1 MSQTETILLIV
12 LGFSLASLIALFMAR
27 GLWTAAVK
35 VGARRMQR
43 QVPSSLVGLQTERDR
58 LRAEYAM
65 LSQRLGARLE
75 TAKLQMA
82 EQMAEVSRHRN
93 RLHDLEAME
102 NNRGAENRRLAA
114 RVQELELALTH
125 SRAQEEAL
133 RRDLAAKEEEL
144 ARLRDTRH
152 APHHPAPDAPHVH
165 AAHPH
170 AEAVHAAPP
179 TSPSDEAEARL
190 RQRIDRLTELA
201 KAPPPDDF
209 VIHAPP
215 PPPEEPALAERLAD
229 AERQTDDLTRDLER
243 LDAEWQKRLNET
255 GPVIAESEADQ
266 NVISLSNRIRE
277 LKKSLGQAS

>member
-27 GLWTAAVK
+27 ALWSAALR

-82 EQMAEVSRHRN
+82 EHMAEVSRHRN
-93 RLHDLEAME
+93 RLHELEELEA
-102 NNRGAENRRLAA
+102 NRGADNRRLAA
-114 RVQELELALTH
+114 RVQELEIALAEA
-125 SRAQEEAL
+125 RAREEAL
-133 RRDLAAKEEEL
+133 RRDLAARDEAL
-144 ARLRDTRH
+144 ARVH
-152 APHHPAPDAPHVH
+152 KPHHPAPDAPHIH
-165 AAHPH
+165 AA
-170 AEAVHAAPP
+170 APA
-179 TSPSDEAEARL
+179 DDAEARL
-190 RQRIDRLTELA
+190 RQRIDRLNELA
-201 KAPPPDDF
+201 RAQPAEEDV

-215 PPPEEPALAERLAD
+215 PPEDPLVAEKLAE
-229 AERQTDDLTRDLER
+229 AERQTADLTRDLEK
-243 LDAEWQKRLNET
+243 LDAEWQQRLAEAN
-255 GPVIAESEADQ
+255 IAESEADA

>member
-93 RLHDLEAME
+93 RLHELEALE
-102 NNRGAENRRLAA
+102 ANRGAENRRLLA

-125 SRAQEEAL
+125 ARAQEETL
-133 RRDLAAKEEEL
+133 RREIAALEE
-144 ARLRDTRH
+144 
-152 APHHPAPDAPHVH
+152 APSRAHRPHTPAPDAPHVH
-165 AAHPH
+165 AAHPQP
-170 AEAVHAAPP
+170 VPP
-179 TSPSDEAEARL
+179 PADDAEARL

-201 KAPPPDDF
+201 KAPPPEDF

-215 PPPEEPALAERLAD
+215 PADDPVVTERLAE
-229 AERQTDDLTRDLER
+229 AERQTADLTRDLEK
-243 LDAEWQKRLNET
+243 LDAEWQQRLAESN
-255 GPVIAESEADQ
+255 IAESEADA

>member
-1 MSQTETILLIV
+1 LIA

-65 LSQRLGARLE
+65 LSQRLGSALE
-75 TAKLQMA
+75 AAKLQMA

-93 RLHDLEAME
+93 RLHEREALEAS
-102 NNRGAENRRLAA
+102 RGADNRQLAA
-114 RVQELELALTH
+114 RVQELEADLAYA
-125 SRAQEEAL
+125 RAQEQAL
-133 RRDLAAKEEEL
+133 RQELAARQE
-144 ARLRDTRH
+144 
-152 APHHPAPDAPHVH
+152 APAPKPHRPAPDAPHVH
-165 AAHPH
+165 AA
-170 AEAVHAAPP
+170 APV
-179 TSPSDEAEARL
+179 DDAEARL

-201 KAPPPDDF
+201 KAPPPEDFIIHAPPPPEDF

-215 PPPEEPALAERLAD
+215 PPPENDPLVTERLAE
-229 AERQTDDLTRDLER
+229 AERQTEDLTRDLER
-243 LDAEWQKRLNET
+243 LDAEWQARLAEAN
-255 GPVIAESEADQ
+255 IAESEADA
-266 NVISLSNRIRE
+266 NVVSLSNRIRD

>member
-65 LSQRLGARLE
+65 LSQRLGAQLEAARLH
-75 TAKLQMA
+75 MA
-82 EQMAEVSRHRN
+82 EQVAEVSRHRN
-93 RLHDLEAME
+93 RLHELEALE
-102 NNRGAENRRLAA
+102 TNRGADNRRLAD
-114 RVQELELALTH
+114 RVAELEYELAQA
-125 SRAQEEAL
+125 RANEQDL
-133 RRDLAAKEEEL
+133 RRDLAARYEAEAH
-144 ARLRDTRH
+144 ARQAQ
-152 APHHPAPDAPHVH
+152 APHQPAPDEPHVH
-165 AAHPH
+165 AA
-170 AEAVHAAPP
+170 APP
-179 TSPSDEAEARL
+179 PEDDAEARL

-201 KAPPPDDF
+201 KAPPDDF
-209 VIHAPP
+209 IIHAPP
-215 PPPEEPALAERLAD
+215 PPEAEVDPELAERLRE
-229 AERQTDDLTRDLER
+229 AERQNEDLTRDLDR
-243 LDAEWQKRLNET
+243 LDAEWKQRLAESS
-255 GPVIAESEADQ
+255 IAESEADV

>member
-27 GLWTAAVK
+27 GLWTAAVR

-75 TAKLQMA
+75 AAKLQMA

-93 RLHDLEAME
+93 RLHDLEALE
-102 NNRGAENRRLAA
+102 TNRGADNRRLAD
-114 RVQELELALTH
+114 RVAELEYALAKASANEQDLRR
-125 SRAQEEAL
+125 SLAAREEAE
-133 RRDLAAKEEEL
+133 AQ
-144 ARLRDTRH
+144 ARQAQT
-152 APHHPAPDAPHVH
+152 PHQPAPDAPR
-165 AAHPH
+165 A
-170 AEAVHAAPP
+170 HAAPP
-179 TSPSDEAEARL
+179 PPQDDAEARL

-201 KAPPPDDF
+201 KAPLPDDF
-209 VIHAPP
+209 IIHAPP
-215 PPPEEPALAERLAD
+215 PPQEGEEDPVLAEKLSEV
-229 AERQTDDLTRDLER
+229 ERQNEDLTRDLEK
-243 LDAEWQKRLNET
+243 LDAEWKQKLAESS
-255 GPVIAESEADQ
+255 IAESEADV

>member
-65 LSQRLGARLE
+65 LAQRLGGKLE
-75 TAKLQMA
+75 TTKLQLA

-93 RLHDLEAME
+93 RLHELEKLEA
-102 NNRGAENRRLAA
+102 NRGADNRRLSARVRELETALVQARAMEDSLRHELAA
-114 RVQELELALTH
+114 RDAALAEAARTH
-125 SRAQEEAL
+125 RP
-133 RRDLAAKEEEL
+133 
-144 ARLRDTRH
+144 H
-152 APHHPAPDAPHVH
+152 APAPDAPHG
-165 AAHPH
+165 
-170 AEAVHAAPP
+170 HAAPAA
-179 TSPSDEAEARL
+179 DEAEARL

-209 VIHAPP
+209 VIHAPAP
-215 PPPEEPALAERLAD
+215 PSEDDIHLQERMAE
-229 AERQTDDLTRDLER
+229 AERQTDELTRDLER
-243 LDAEWQKRLNET
+243 LDAEWQQRMSEQKIGE
-255 GPVIAESEADQ
+255 AEADV

>member
-12 LGFSLASLIALFMAR
+12 LGFSLASLIALFVAR

-82 EQMAEVSRHRN
+82 EHMAEVSRHRN
-93 RLHDLEAME
+93 RLHELEALE
-102 NNRGAENRRLAA
+102 TNRGAENRRLAA
-114 RVQELELALTH
+114 RVHELEQDLAQARAQEQALRLELATKD
-125 SRAQEEAL
+125 EAL
-133 RRDLAAKEEEL
+133 
-144 ARLRDTRH
+144 ARAHR
-152 APHHPAPDAPHVH
+152 PHHPAPDAPHVH
-165 AAHPH
+165 AADP
-170 AEAVHAAPP
+170 V
-179 TSPSDEAEARL
+179 DDAEARL
-190 RQRIDRLTELA
+190 RQRIDRLNELA
-201 KAPPPDDF
+201 KAQPAEDDV

-215 PPPEEPALAERLAD
+215 PPDDPLVTEKLAE
-229 AERQTDDLTRDLER
+229 AERQTADLTRDLEK
-243 LDAEWQKRLNET
+243 LDAEWQQRLAEAN
-255 GPVIAESEADQ
+255 IAESEADA